1 MIDVKNPFEVKILL
15 VYENL
20 QAQNAASRAVRKLK
34 EDLEIE
40 GSNIIIADNLE
51 DARAIFYSDPSIQC
65 VLIGVECNKCANTFS
80 TLEYIREHNSQVPIY
95 IMSSKNM
102 ASQIPADI

>member
-40 GSNIIIADNLE
+40 GSNIIIADNLCWVK
-51 DARAIFYSDPSIQC
+51 IISMT
-65 VLIGVECNKCANTFS
+65 VLISFISNIIFCDFCS
-80 TLEYIREHNSQVPIY
+80 
-95 IMSSKNM
+95 
-102 ASQIPADI
+102 